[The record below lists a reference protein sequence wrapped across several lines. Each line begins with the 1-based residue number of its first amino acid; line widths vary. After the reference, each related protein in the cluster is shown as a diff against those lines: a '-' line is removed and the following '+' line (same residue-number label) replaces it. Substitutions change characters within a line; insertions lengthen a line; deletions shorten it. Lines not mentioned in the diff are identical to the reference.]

1 LEEAQATTQ
10 VQSRSLDDQGQFSL
24 LLERRFAPFFWT
36 QFLGACNDNVFK
48 FAVTL
53 LFTYSWQPA
62 WLSPSTAGL
71 VIGAIFILPFLLFSA
86 ISGQLADQSSKA
98 HIMRAVKVLELFVML
113 IGWLALQYKLP
124 SVLLICIFLM
134 GLHSTLFG
142 PAKYAY
148 LPERLGKKQLMGAN
162 ALVEAGTFFAILLGN
177 LMGGLLIAHQPSFVL
192 FSHSILGTMT
202 SELLVGYFC
211 VFLAATGLISSL
223 FIPKHVRMHD
233 HLDAQ
238 GTSRDSIPYARTEAH
253 ASITLNWNPITQTL
267 ATLKKSFAQPA
278 IKPALYGISWM
289 WFYGAVFLSLF
300 PSFSKDLLHA
310 DSNVASLLLM
320 LFSIGTGIGALFC
333 NLLKHPDYEL
343 GLVLLG
349 LIGMSVFTADL
360 ALTVHMHVYAGSLFE
375 MHSALVPQQT
385 NITALLSV
393 TEFVSRAGNLR
404 VLFDLTL
411 LATFAGIFSVPL
423 YTYIQKHSVPEQCAQ
438 TIAANNIMN
447 ALFMIVSAIS
457 VGALVSMGLNIAQ
470 VFALLA
476 LFNTFCMLY
485 LIIGLP
491 NLRVQFTDWVRYCIT
506 HFKNPF

>member
-1 LEEAQATTQ
+1 LEESQATKQ
-10 VQSRSLDDQGQFSL
+10 AHSRFLADQGQFSL

-62 WLSPSTAGL
+62 WLSPSMAGL
-71 VIGAIFILPFLLFSA
+71 VIGAVFILPFLLFSA
-86 ISGQLADQSSKA
+86 ISGQLADLSSKA
-98 HIMRAVKVLELFVML
+98 NIMQAVKVLELFVMV
-113 IGWLALQYKLP
+113 IGCLALQYELP

-177 LMGGLLIAHQPSFVL
+177 LLGGLLMAHQPSLVH
-192 FSHSILGTMT
+192 FSRSILGTST
-202 SELLVGYFC
+202 PELLVGYFC
-211 VFLAATGLISSL
+211 VFLAASGLISSL
-223 FIPKHVRMHD
+223 FIPKLAYMHD
-233 HLDAQ
+233 HLDTRA
-238 GTSRDSIPYARTEAH
+238 T
-253 ASITLNWNPITQTL
+253 ITLNWNPITQTL
-267 ATLKKSFAQPA
+267 ATLKQSFSQPA
-278 IKPALYGISWM
+278 MKPALYGISWM

-320 LFSIGTGIGALFC
+320 LFSIGTGIGALLC

-349 LIGMSVFTADL
+349 LIGMSAFTTDL
-360 ALTVHMHVYAGSLFE
+360 ALTVHAHVYAGSLFE
-375 MHSALVPQQT
+375 IRSARLPQPN

-393 TEFVSRAGNLR
+393 TEFLSKAGNLR

-411 LATFAGIFSVPL
+411 LAAFAGIFSVPL
-423 YTYIQKHSVPEQCAQ
+423 YTYIQKYSAPDQCAQ

-457 VGALVSMGLNIAQ
+457 VGALVSMGLNITQ

-476 LFNTFCMLY
+476 LCNTVCMLY

-491 NLRVQFTDWVRYCIT
+491 NLRVQFTDWVRYFIT